1 MKKIAAGL
9 IAATMGGALLVT
21 GGAAAQAT
29 ALDVQIEDINPDPVV
44 VAKGGEATASFY
56 VDVTKGANVELK
68 VEPVGDVRTFAAKN
82 VTAIPDGDHWKFTVP
97 FNSGDAGKWR
107 ATATA
112 KKDGETDRDK
122 AYFEVEIQAGKADTR
137 ISSFKA
143 SPDPVKKGRTIWF
156 SGRLQAD
163 EDGWEGVRGGDVEIY
178 FRASGSSGWKYVT
191 RTESRWGG
199 KFSAQTRAWKSGTFK
214 AVYEGDDETNGSES
228 RSDWVRVYRYH
239 R

>member
-122 AYFEVEIQAGKADTR
+122 AYFEVEIQGR
-137 ISSFKA
+137 QGRHPHLQLQGQPRPREEGSHHLVLR
-143 SPDPVKKGRTIWF
+143 SPPGGR
-156 SGRLQAD
+156 GRLGGRARGRRRDLLPRQRLQRLEVRHPHREPVGRQVLR
-163 EDGWEGVRGGDVEIY
+163 EDPRLEERHVQGRVRG
-178 FRASGSSGWKYVT
+178 
-191 RTESRWGG
+191 
-199 KFSAQTRAWKSGTFK
+199 
-214 AVYEGDDETNGSES
+214 
-228 RSDWVRVYRYH
+228 
-239 R
+239 